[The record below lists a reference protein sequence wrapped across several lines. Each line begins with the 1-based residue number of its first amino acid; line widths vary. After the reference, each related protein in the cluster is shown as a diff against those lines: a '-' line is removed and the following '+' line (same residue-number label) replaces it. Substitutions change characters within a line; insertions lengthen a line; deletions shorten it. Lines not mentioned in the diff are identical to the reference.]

1 LTATTAAAARVA
13 WRNWRFGFLVSTA
26 ATGRFELDDLIVT
39 GFKMFG
45 RDVEG
50 TELNLVRGGSC
61 GGRALRVVL
70 RVALHILILGRPL
83 LCVDGSLA
91 LLGKRRASWRPLDD
105 ILGGLRGAALLRDGG
120 FTLGDGTLLRRSFLG
135 ATLLRY
141 DLDGSSLYRSFR
153 LGLRAS
159 LNIGLSTSFNL
170 SLGLTLGNHDRI
182 DGLAMTIALVGILK
196 RGTLSKS
203 TSNLR
208 VAPLSEVLVG
218 RWGAGLVL
226 GATRVTTMRSG
237 ISFHWRSLNNGLS
250 DHGFRFGFPF
260 GLFSHLA
267 DVLLVVDA
275 TGEAA
280 VDLWYLGF
288 RRSAFRNVV
297 IGNGAST
304 TWLMSLRESTSD
316 LDRCTHTAQ
325 GIEDNS
331 GKKNSGRR
339 GNHLGT
345 SDDIDTLSECSTTSS
360 RLVEDRLWA
369 TGA

>member
-1 LTATTAAAARVA
+1 MSTAAAR
-13 WRNWRFGFLVSTA
+13 
-26 ATGRFELDDLIVT
+26 RFELDDLIVT

-45 RDVEG
+45 GDVEG
-50 TELNLVRGGSC
+50 TELNLVRGSSC
-61 GGRALRVVL
+61 GGRALRDVL
-70 RVALHILILGRPL
+70 RVALHVLILGRPL

-105 ILGGLRGAALLRDGG
+105 ILGGLRGAALRDGG
-120 FTLGDGTLLRRSFLG
+120 FTLSDGTLLRRSLLG

-159 LNIGLSTSFNL
+159 LNIGLSTSLNL
-170 SLGLTLGNHDRI
+170 SLGLTLGNHDRR
-182 DGLAMTIALVGILK
+182 DGVAMTIALFGILR
-196 RGTLSKS
+196 RGTLSES

-218 RWGAGLVL
+218 WWGAGLDL

-237 ISFHWRSLNNGLS
+237 ISFHWRALNNGLS
-250 DHGFRFGFPF
+250 DDGFRFGFPVH
-260 GLFSHLA
+260 HLA

-280 VDLWYLGF
+280 VDLRYLGF
-288 RRSAFRNVV
+288 HRSAFRNVV
-297 IGNGAST
+297 IGNNGAST
-304 TWLMSLRESTSD
+304 TWLMSLRESTRD

-331 GKKNSGRR
+331 GKKDSGRR
-339 GNHLGT
+339 GNHLDT
-345 SDDIDTLSECSTTSS
+345 SDDMDTLSECSTTSS